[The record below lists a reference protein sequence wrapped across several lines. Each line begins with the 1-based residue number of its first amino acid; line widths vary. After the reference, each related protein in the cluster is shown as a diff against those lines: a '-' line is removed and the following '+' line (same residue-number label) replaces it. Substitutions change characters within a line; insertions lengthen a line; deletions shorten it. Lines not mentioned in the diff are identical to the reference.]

1 MTKYDF
7 TTLPN
12 RLTHHTYKWKETE
25 TDPEIIPAWIAD
37 MDFNV
42 IPEVREAVIGYADQM
57 VYGYTY
63 ASESLY
69 QSILDWEK
77 EEHGYSFD
85 KEAIVFIEGVVPA
98 ISTAIQAFT
107 KEGESVLIN
116 TPVYPPF
123 ARSVRLNNR
132 RLITNSLVEKDG
144 LFEID
149 FDRLEKDLVEED
161 VKLYILCN
169 PHNPGGRVWEKE
181 VLEKIGQL
189 CQKHG
194 VFLVSDE
201 IHQDLALFGHKHQS
215 FNTVHPDF
223 KEFAI
228 VLTSATKTFN
238 IAGTKNSYAVIE
250 NPKLRLAYQ
259 KRQLAN
265 NQHEISGLGYLATE
279 AAYRYGKD
287 WLEELKQVFE
297 DHINYVVDLFGKETK
312 IKVMKPQGT
321 YLIWL
326 DFSAYDLTD
335 ERLQELLRNEA
346 KVILNRGLDFG
357 EEGSLHARLNVAMP
371 KSLLQEVCQRIVTT
385 FAKL

>member
-1 MTKYDF
+1 MGKYDF

-12 RLTHHTYKWKETE
+12 RFGHHTYKWKEAE
-25 TDPEIIPAWIAD
+25 TDRQVLPAWIAD
-37 MDFNV
+37 MDFEV
-42 IPEVREAVIGYADQM
+42 LPEIRKTVHDYAEQL

-63 ASESLY
+63 ASDGLIEAV
-69 QSILDWEK
+69 QNWEEK
-77 EEHGYSFD
+77 HHGYDFD
-85 KEAIVFIEGVVPA
+85 NDALVFIEGVVPA

-107 KEGESVLIN
+107 KEGEAVLIN

-123 ARSVRLNNR
+123 ARSIKLNNR

-149 FDRLEKDLVEED
+149 FVQLEKDFVEED

-194 VFLVSDE
+194 VMLVSDE
-201 IHQDLALFGHKHQS
+201 IHQDLALFGNKHQS
-215 FNTVHPDF
+215 FNTVNEDF
-223 KEFAI
+223 KEFSLI
-228 VLTSATKTFN
+228 LSSATKTFN
-238 IAGTKNSYAVIE
+238 IAGTKNSYAIIE
-250 NPKLRLAYQ
+250 NPKLRAAFQ

-279 AAYRYGKD
+279 AAYRYGQD
-287 WLEELKQVFE
+287 WLIELREVLE
-297 DHINYVVDLFGKETK
+297 DHINYVVDLFAKETM

-335 ERLQELLRNEA
+335 KGLQELLKEEA

-357 EEGSLHARLNVAMP
+357 EEGAYHARLNVAMP
-371 KSLLQEVCQRIVTT
+371 KSVLAEVCQRIVTC
-385 FAKL
+385 FSKL